1 MKKCPRC
8 GHEIKNN
15 ENFCSHCGLD
25 LRRQYRR
32 YQPNNN
38 KAMTYLLYVIIF
50 FSFITI
56 PLLYTRFL
64 GEITTSN
71 NTMQQNA
78 QVALPEINGE
88 ATGIIASYDTLE
100 DFQNQFTNVDG
111 IVTNIKNF
119 EDSLAEKQQGTWS
132 KDYQIQIADNY
143 NIYYELTYQVEM
155 PDHTILKVHRS
166 FDRAH
171 SYNDEKIT
179 FVKNDITTFNDLFLT
194 EDQENLLSAFTG
206 KQKTTSRLMND
217 FKKRQDE
224 FEKKK
229 ENIGHYG
236 MGNYDGQSSFVV
248 YRKDKFYSS
257 QLTYV
262 HTPENF
268 IY

>member
-8 GHEIKNN
+8 GHELKNN

-25 LRRQYRR
+25 LRRQYRHH
-32 YQPNNN
+32 QSNNN
-38 KAMTYLLYVIIF
+38 KAMTYLLYVIVF

-56 PLLYTRFL
+56 PLLYSRVL
-64 GEITTSN
+64 GEMAGTHDTI
-71 NTMQQNA
+71 QQNE
-78 QVALPEINGE
+78 QVSLPEINGE
-88 ATGIIASYDTLE
+88 ATGIIASYDTLA
-100 DFQNQFTNVDG
+100 DFQNQFSNVDG

-119 EDSLAEKQQGTWS
+119 EDSLAEKKQGTWS
-132 KDYQIQIADNY
+132 KAYQIQIADNY
-143 NIYYELTYQVEM
+143 NIYYELTYQLEM
-155 PDHTILKVHRS
+155 PDHTIIKIHRS

-171 SYNDEKIT
+171 SYNDEKIM

-194 EDQENLLSAFTG
+194 EDQENLLLTFTG
-206 KQKTTSRLMND
+206 KQETTSRLMNN

-229 ENIGHYG
+229 ETIGHYG
-236 MGNYDGQSSFVV
+236 LGNYDGQSSFVV
-248 YRKDKFYSS
+248 YRKDKTYSS

-262 HTPENF
+262 HTPESY